1 MYFGFDARVNT
12 GLPSGGVAFII
23 SPQRYRSLRTVKPT
37 PRRKGGPSLVHQFLE
52 TSATRDPRKTAVV
65 HERSRAAYGDL
76 NGWAN
81 HLASGLAGVGIRPG
95 DRVVLLSA
103 NSIAY
108 IVAYYGILK
117 AGGIV
122 ASLNTDIKTE
132 ALAELVKELEP
143 RALLVS
149 AKLEKTVRALE
160 PLLLRDIAVM
170 VLGGGSPAYVPEAA
184 NPASPLPDSLV
195 PGPSRDPGLAI
206 DPSSCAAIIYTS
218 GSAGKPKG
226 VMLSHA
232 NIVAN
237 TRSIIEYLE
246 LTPSDIQMVVLP
258 FFYVMG
264 KSLLNTHFA
273 VGGTVVLNNQFA
285 YTAAVLKQMS
295 EEKVTGF
302 SGVPSTYAHLLF
314 KSPLADYR
322 DKLSALRYCSQAGGH
337 MPARIKLELLKAL
350 PGHTRLFIMYG
361 ATEASA
367 RLTYVPPDRL
377 TSKIDSIGVPI
388 SGVTMTVMSADGRE
402 LGPGETGE
410 LVARG
415 PNIMIGYFRDE
426 EGTRRVLDAH
436 GYHTGDLGSHD
447 GDGYFFVTG
456 RRDDQLKVG
465 GHRVNPRTVEDAI
478 VESGLA
484 AECIVFGVVDPLQ
497 GYRLAALV
505 VPIRRADNT
514 ARDILKFCAGKL
526 PKFEVPDALR
536 LVEAIPK
543 TSSGKPD
550 RARSVSIFL
559 EGEPTKS

>member
-1 MYFGFDARVNT
+1 M
-12 GLPSGGVAFII
+12 
-23 SPQRYRSLRTVKPT
+23 RTAKPT
-37 PRRKGGPSLVHQFLE
+37 PKPEAAPSLVHQFLE
-52 TSATRDPRKTAVV
+52 ASAARDPRKIAVV
-65 HERSRAAYGDL
+65 HEGSRVSYGELDA
-76 NGWAN
+76 WADR
-81 HLASGLAGVGIRPG
+81 LAQGLAAAGARPG
-95 DRVVLLSA
+95 DRVVLLSE

-108 IVAYYGILK
+108 VVAYYGILK
-117 AGGIV
+117 AGAIV
-122 ASLNTDIKTE
+122 ASLNPDVKAE

-143 RALLVS
+143 RVLLVS

-160 PLLLRDIAVM
+160 PRALGDIAVM
-170 VLGGGSPAYVPEAA
+170 ALGGGS
-184 NPASPLPDSLV
+184 SPLPDSLV
-195 PGPSRDPGLAI
+195 SGPAQAPGPAI

-237 TRSIIEYLE
+237 TRSIVESLA
-246 LTPSDIQMVVLP
+246 LTPRDIQMVVLP

-273 VGGTVVLNNQFA
+273 VGGTVVLNNKFA
-285 YTAAVLKQMS
+285 YTAAVLKQMA

-314 KSPLADYR
+314 KSPLGAYR
-322 DKLSALRYCSQAGGH
+322 DKLPALRYCSQAGGH

-350 PGHTRLFIMYG
+350 PEHTRLFIMYG

-367 RLTYVPPDRL
+367 RLTCVPPDRL
-377 TSKIDSIGVPI
+377 PAKIDSIGLPV
-388 SGVTMTVMSADGRE
+388 SGVTMSVMSAGGRE

-410 LVARG
+410 LVASG

-436 GYHTGDLGSHD
+436 GYHTGDLGYRD
-447 GDGYFFVTG
+447 ADGYFFVTG

-465 GHRVNPRTVEDAI
+465 GHRVDPRTVEDAI

-484 AECIVFGVVDPLQ
+484 VECIVFGVADPLQ
-497 GYRLAALV
+497 GQRLAALV
-505 VPIRRADNT
+505 VPIRRAEDT
-514 ARDILKFCAGKL
+514 VRDILKFCAGKL
-526 PKFEVPDALR
+526 PKFQVPAALR

>member
-1 MYFGFDARVNT
+1 
-12 GLPSGGVAFII
+12 
-23 SPQRYRSLRTVKPT
+23 LRTANPA
-37 PRRKGGPSLVHQFLE
+37 LIHQLFE
-52 TSATRDPRKTAVV
+52 ASAALFPRKTAVV
-65 HERSRAAYGDL
+65 QEGRRAAYSDL

-81 HLASGLAGVGIRPG
+81 RLAHGLAGAGVRPG
-95 DRVVLLSA
+95 DRVVLLSE
-103 NSIAY
+103 NSVAY
-108 IVAYYGILK
+108 VVSYYGILK
-117 AGGIV
+117 AGAIV
-122 ASLNTDIKTE
+122 ASLNADIKPQ
-132 ALAELVKELEP
+132 ALAELVRELEP
-143 RALLVS
+143 KAVVVS
-149 AKLEKTVRALE
+149 AKLEKIVRAVD
-160 PLLLRDIAVM
+160 PSLLRTAALLV
-170 VLGGGSPAYVPEAA
+170 VGPGSPAPRSGTAA
-184 NPASPLPDSLV
+184 PPSPLPESLASL
-195 PGPSRDPGLAI
+195 PAQNPGLDI
-206 DPSSCAAIIYTS
+206 DPKSCAAIIYTS

-264 KSLLNTHFA
+264 KSLLNTHLA

-285 YTAAVLKQMS
+285 YTAAVLKQMAD
-295 EEKVTGF
+295 EKVTGF

-314 KSPLADYR
+314 KSPLAAYR
-322 DKLSALRYCSQAGGH
+322 DKLPALRYCSQAGGH

-350 PGHTRLFIMYG
+350 PEHTRLFVMYG

-367 RLTYVPPDRL
+367 RLTYVPPERL
-377 TSKIDSIGVPI
+377 AAKIDSIGVPV
-388 SGVTMTVMSADGRE
+388 SGVTMSVMSPDGRE

-415 PNIMIGYFRDE
+415 PNIMSGYFRDE

-436 GYHTGDLGSHD
+436 GYHTGDLGYRD

-465 GHRVNPRTVEDAI
+465 GHRVDPRTVEDAI
-478 VESGLA
+478 AESGLA
-484 AECIVFGVVDPLQ
+484 AECIVFGVADPLQ

-505 VPIRRADNT
+505 VPIRRAGDT
-514 ARDILKFCAGKL
+514 AAAILKFCAAKL
-526 PKFEVPDALR
+526 PKFAVPAALR

-550 RARSVSIFL
+550 RAGSLSIFL
-559 EGEPTKS
+559 EGETTPFMRGETMVTANGGIPAKKAD

>member
-1 MYFGFDARVNT
+1 MA
-12 GLPSGGVAFII
+12 
-23 SPQRYRSLRTVKPT
+23 SP
-37 PRRKGGPSLVHQFLE
+37 
-52 TSATRDPRKTAVV
+52 
-65 HERSRAAYGDL
+65 
-76 NGWAN
+76 
-81 HLASGLAGVGIRPG
+81 GVGVRPG
-95 DRVVLLSA
+95 DRVVLLSE
-103 NSIAY
+103 NSVAY
-108 IVAYYGILK
+108 VVSYYGILK
-117 AGGIV
+117 AGAIV
-122 ASLNTDIKTE
+122 ASLNTDIKPP
-132 ALAELVKELEP
+132 ALAELVRELEP
-143 RALLVS
+143 KVLIVSSKLEKVVRAVDASLLRTAALLV
-149 AKLEKTVRALE
+149 V
-160 PLLLRDIAVM
+160 
-170 VLGGGSPAYVPEAA
+170 GHGSPAPRSGTAA
-184 NPASPLPDSLV
+184 APSSPLPESLASMPARN
-195 PGPSRDPGLAI
+195 PGLDIDPG
-206 DPSSCAAIIYTS
+206 SCAAIIYTS

-264 KSLLNTHFA
+264 KSLLNTHLA

-285 YTAAVLKQMS
+285 YAAAVLKQMAD
-295 EEKVTGF
+295 EKVTGF

-314 KSPLADYR
+314 RSPLAAYR
-322 DKLSALRYCSQAGGH
+322 DKLPALRYCSQAGGH
-337 MPARIKLELLKAL
+337 MPARIKLELLKVL
-350 PGHTRLFIMYG
+350 PEHTRLFVMYG

-377 TSKIDSIGVPI
+377 AAKIDSIGVPV
-388 SGVTMTVMSADGRE
+388 SGVTMSVMSPDGRE

-415 PNIMIGYFRDE
+415 PNIMSGYFRDE
-426 EGTRRVLDAH
+426 EGTRRVLDAK
-436 GYHTGDLGSHD
+436 GYHTGDLGFRD

-465 GHRVNPRTVEDAI
+465 GRRVDPRTVEDAI

-484 AECIVFGVVDPLQ
+484 AECIVFGVADPLQ

-505 VPIRRADNT
+505 VPIRRAGDT
-514 ARDILKFCAGKL
+514 VKDILRFCAGKL

-550 RARSVSIFL
+550 RARSAAIFL
-559 EGEPTKS
+559 EGGSTPS